1 MSNDGCCSAASPLA
15 CRLDAISAADR
26 PRYNELRKMLA
37 AAVVGKREL
46 PSGLALQI
54 ATDRL
59 ALAQLAEWISLERKC
74 CPFFD
79 FGIEVARESGP
90 VWLSLTGRDGVKAFL
105 AQAFSESANP
115 AVA

>member
-1 MSNDGCCSAASPLA
+1 MSNDGCCSASSPLA
-15 CRLDAISAADR
+15 CNLDAISAADR

-37 AAVVGKREL
+37 AAVVGTREL
-46 PSGLALQI
+46 PNGLAIQI

-59 ALAQLAEWISLERKC
+59 ALAQLAEWISFERRC

-79 FGIEVARESGP
+79 FGIDVARESGP
-90 VWLSLTGRDGVKAFL
+90 VWLSLTGREGVKAFL
-105 AQAFSESANP
+105 AAVFSPSEKP